1 MSVRVPVVAGTFY
14 PGEPGA
20 LSRLIGECYRHPL
33 GPGLHPPLEENST
46 GGKLFGLVVPHAGFL
61 CSGPIA
67 AHAYKRLAENGFKW
81 ALLAGPNHTGRG
93 APFSL
98 MTSGSWTTPL
108 GLAPI
113 AEEEGRDFLAKIPE
127 LTEDDMAHRRE
138 HSLEAQLPFL
148 QDLNPE
154 ARFLPLCV
162 SSYKLDT
169 LKRVGGAIG
178 IRLKEK
184 REAIFIASTDLS
196 HYHFEEQAHRLD
208 QMALEAILSLN
219 SDLLYQR
226 VTTVPISMCGFAPVI
241 LLIEA
246 ALQAGANHV
255 ELLRYAT
262 SGDTCSGREQVVG
275 YAALAISYPLS
286 S

>member
-1 MSVRVPVVAGTFY
+1 MRAPVVAGTFY
-14 PGEPGA
+14 PVEPRA

-33 GPGLHPPLEENST
+33 GPGLPIPLHEVPP
-46 GGKLFGLVVPHAGFL
+46 GGRLFGLVVPHAGFL
-61 CSGPIA
+61 CSGPVA
-67 AHAYKRLAENGFKW
+67 AHAYKRLAENGFRW

-98 MTSGSWTTPL
+98 MTGGSWTTPL
-108 GLAPI
+108 GQMAI
-113 AEEEGRDFLAKIPE
+113 AEEEGRAFLAKIPE
-127 LTEDDMAHRRE
+127 LKEDAMAHRRE
-138 HSLEAQLPFL
+138 HSLEVQLPFL

-162 SSYKLDT
+162 SSYELDS

-178 IRLKEK
+178 IRLKEE

-196 HYHFEEQAHRLD
+196 HYHLEEQAHRLD
-208 QMALEAILSLN
+208 QMALEAILSLDA
-219 SDLLYQR
+219 DLLYQR

-246 ALQAGANHV
+246 ARKAGANHV

-262 SGDTCSGREQVVG
+262 SGDTCSGKEQVVG
-275 YAALAISYPLS
+275 YAALAFSYPTS